1 MKNLRNLIACLFLTS
16 LFAIPNVS
24 AESKPSF
31 NNVAICRIQ
40 LKVKTNTIKN
50 ADTDSPIWIQLNSKD
65 APYYLNNSGNDREKN
80 RTDTYD
86 ILSSNINKI
95 GDIKMINLGNSGP
108 DGWNFTSI
116 ELIVNNKSLFKKK
129 FSKSGQWID
138 GKSKKHPK
146 TYKVNTQTLR
156 KSPNWKYNGY
166 TNFIYMAPNT
176 VSLEMIKSFVES
188 TVGNTLQ
195 EVKEITWGKKYGKEY
210 VTAKRINA
218 NTLRFDL
225 DLTYEIDYM
234 PNPSVDVDFD
244 LVFTCQNGVIRTT
257 IKNYKSKV
265 SGASKY
271 FAKGLKKFKGAILE
285 GCGKIP
291 VPGSTY
297 ACEYGLNKIDKW
309 LDFNFDYDGPG
320 NLGISKSCS
329 GTMFLDME
337 GNLFLSR
344 KKGGTIERKIAKRG
358 RKTNQANKTT
368 GRFKIRKK

>member
-1 MKNLRNLIACLFLTS
+1 MKNLRNLVACLFLTS
-16 LFAIPNVS
+16 LFSIPNSS
-24 AESKPSF
+24 ANSKPAF
-31 NNVAICRIQ
+31 EDVAICRVQ

-50 ADTDSPIWIQLNSKD
+50 ADTDSPIWVQLNAKD
-65 APYYLNNSGNDREKN
+65 APFYLNNSGNDREKG

-95 GDIKMINLGNSGP
+95 RDIKMIKLGNKGS

-116 ELIVNNKSLFKKK
+116 ELIVNNRSIFKKE

-138 GKSKKHPK
+138 GKSKKHQK
-146 TYKVNTQTLR
+146 TYKVNSQTLR
-156 KSPNWKYNGY
+156 KYTNWKYNGY
-166 TNFIYMAPNT
+166 TNFIYTAPKAIQ
-176 VSLEMIKSFVES
+176 LPMIKSLVES
-188 TVGNTLQ
+188 AVGNTLQ

-210 VTAKRINA
+210 VSAKRINA

-234 PNPSVDVDFD
+234 PNPEVDVDFD
-244 LVFTCQNGVIRTT
+244 LVFTCENGVIRTT
-257 IKNYKSKV
+257 VKNYKAKV

-291 VPGSTY
+291 LPGTTY

-320 NLGISKSCS
+320 NIGISKSCE

-337 GNLFLSR
+337 GNLYLKR
-344 KKGGTIERKIAKRG
+344 KRGGTIERRVAKKG
-358 RKTNQANKTT
+358 RKSPKGNLTKMVTFNNN
-368 GRFKIRKK
+368 